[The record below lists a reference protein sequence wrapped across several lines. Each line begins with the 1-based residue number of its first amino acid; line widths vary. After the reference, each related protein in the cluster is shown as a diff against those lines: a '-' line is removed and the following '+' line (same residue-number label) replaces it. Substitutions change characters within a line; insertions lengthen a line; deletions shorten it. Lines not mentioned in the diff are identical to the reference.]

1 MKNIEII
8 LNYRGADIN
17 IHICPEENF
26 LGTLYPIEMNDHYS
40 FTIFLNEDEEWTVM
54 READGTTPFVD
65 GDLLKPLLKK
75 LVYELQ
81 YAA

>member
-8 LNYRGADIN
+8 LSYRGAEVSIS
-17 IHICPEENF
+17 ICPEENF
-26 LGTLYPIEMNDHYS
+26 LGTLYPVEMNDQYS
-40 FTIFLNEDEEWTVM
+40 FTIFLNEDEEWTIM
-54 READGTTPFVD
+54 REEDGTTAFVD